1 MCVFFYD
8 FFNFF
13 FFFLLLPQRQN
24 APTRL
29 AEDLRGHVRGR
40 SAYSEDRFGHDH
52 SEAEV
57 SQLQPTDAG
66 RLALYLR

>member
-1 MCVFFYD
+1 MIFILFFY
-8 FFNFF
+8 
-13 FFFLLLPQRQN
+13 FLLLPQQQN

-52 SEAEV
+52 SEAKV
-57 SQLQPTDAG
+57 PQLQPTDAG